1 MLYTI
6 GEMAKLLDVPTSTLR
21 FYDKEGLLPFVER
34 SSGGMRMFKNSDYE
48 FLQIIECL
56 KKSGMSLKDIREFI
70 YMVMQGDETIEARR
84 QLFVKRKEEVEKQIQ
99 DLQAILVTLNY
110 KCWYYGTAKEE
121 GTTTHMENMNLE
133 DVPEEYPTVRK
144 MLKNI

>member
-21 FYDKEGLLPFVER
+21 FYDKEGMLPFIER

-48 FLQIIECL
+48 FLQIIGCL

-84 QLFVKRKEEVEKQIQ
+84 QLFVKRKDEVEKQIHE
-99 DLQAILVTLNY
+99 LQSILDTLNY

-121 GTTTHMENMNLE
+121 GTTALIEDISLE
-133 DVPEEYPTVRK
+133 DVPEEFQAVRRK
-144 MLKNI
+144 LKGV